1 MAEVAPSTKGKM
13 RHYWHYMPCYLRP
26 MHTAF
31 QKAVQ
36 KLEVDI
42 TSFVVKLHTFFKLRE
57 DRNLASSSSSYSRNL
72 VQEELAANLGEAF
85 TEIIDRFFVRH
96 GSRKW
101 LELQE
106 VVMRVLELWEPTKQY
121 FMVFLP
127 QSKVQCNKNAVKT
140 NGYKEIAAFLHR
152 DVEKLNKA
160 RLQWVAGQAAL
171 CRPFLLRLQR
181 RAPLIHELYDQC
193 GHLFLR

>member
-1 MAEVAPSTKGKM
+1 MK
-13 RHYWHYMPCYLRP
+13 
-26 MHTAF
+26 
-31 QKAVQ
+31 
-36 KLEVDI
+36 
-42 TSFVVKLHTFFKLRE
+42 
-57 DRNLASSSSSYSRNL
+57 
-72 VQEELAANLGEAF
+72 
-85 TEIIDRFFVRH
+85 
-96 GSRKW
+96 
-101 LELQE
+101 
-106 VVMRVLELWEPTKQY
+106 VLELWESTKQY

-181 RAPLIHELYDQC
+181 RDPLIHELYDQC
-193 GHLFLR
+193 GQLFIR

>member
-13 RHYWHYMPCYLRP
+13 RHYWHYMPCYLHP
-26 MHTAF
+26 THTAF

-36 KLEVDI
+36 KLDVDI
-42 TSFVVKLHTFFKLRE
+42 YSFVVKLHTFFKLRE

-85 TEIIDRFFVRH
+85 TEVIDRFFVRH
-96 GSRKW
+96 VSTKW

-106 VVMRVLELWEPTKQY
+106 VVMRVLELWESTKEY

-127 QSKVQCNKNAVKT
+127 KSKVQCNKNAVKT
-140 NGYKEIAAFLHR
+140 DGYKEIAAFLHR
-152 DVEKLNKA
+152 DNEKLNKA
-160 RLQWVAGQAAL
+160 RLEWVAGQANL
-171 CRPFLLRLQR
+171 SRPFLLRLQR
-181 RAPLIHELYDQC
+181 RDPLIHELYDQC
-193 GHLFLR
+193 GQLFIR